1 MKNNLTEEQIATYRK
16 EGYLIIEDFLDP
28 HELEDWRT
36 KVSEA
41 VQSRTDNPM
50 PSDKDYSEES
60 DAIKGKKEIKA
71 YFQQRMQLR
80 S

>member
-1 MKNNLTEEQIATYRK
+1 MKNNLTKEQIATYRK

-50 PSDKDYSEES
+50 PSDKD
-60 DAIKGKKEIKA
+60 
-71 YFQQRMQLR
+71 
-80 S
+80 